1 MGNRVFIK
9 LLGLVFGFRPHPYSH
24 TLRRVRVF
32 PSPKWRGGGRTA
44 RGSSEGGE
52 VDHDAPSFIG
62 RIALALVLGV
72 ATIASS
78 IGLMMTSAWLIST
91 AALQLGIV
99 SLGVAPTAV
108 RFFGISRAVF
118 RYLERLVS
126 HDVTFRL
133 LARLRVWFYER
144 IESLS
149 PAQIDSFSSGDLI
162 ARIVSDIEE
171 LQNLYLRALS
181 PPLVAVIVIALTGLA
196 FSFFDLL
203 AAGVLILFMVV
214 GAVLLPL
221 FTGWIGR
228 RYGPG
233 VIAARTQINIQ
244 MVDSIQGLADS
255 TAFGYSKIRSAEL
268 DQTGQRLSAEERRMA
283 RVDSIQGGLSV
294 GLVNLAAVAVLYA
307 ALGRVDGVYLGTL
320 ALGTLAAFEAITPLA
335 LAAQN
340 LGKELTAAQ
349 RVFEIIEAE
358 PVIRPPAESKPLP
371 PTDRS
376 LTLEHV
382 TFRYGPE
389 ESYVFRD
396 FSLDVPDGAK
406 VAVMGPSGSG
416 KSSLVNLLLRFWEY
430 EGGRITI
437 GGMDLRMLD
446 HETVR
451 HTFGVMT
458 QRTHL
463 FNTTIAENIRI
474 AWDDASDED
483 IIRAAQAA
491 QVHDFILLLPD
502 GYDTFVGE
510 NGVALSGGE
519 RQRVAMARVILKDS
533 PVWLLDE
540 FTANLDPVTAHALM
554 RSVLDVARARSVI
567 VITHR
572 VGLVDQ
578 GAFDRVVRLEGGE
591 DV

>member
-1 MGNRVFIK
+1 MLKSSLLQV
-9 LLGLVFGFRPHPYSH
+9 LGLMRSFWQ
-24 TLRRVRVF
+24 RVVLALLL
-32 PSPKWRGGGRTA
+32 SALTI
-44 RGSSEGGE
+44 GSS
-52 VDHDAPSFIG
+52 
-62 RIALALVLGV
+62 IA
-72 ATIASS
+72 
-78 IGLMMTSAWLIST
+78 LMMTSAWLIST

>member
-1 MGNRVFIK
+1 
-9 LLGLVFGFRPHPYSH
+9 
-24 TLRRVRVF
+24 
-32 PSPKWRGGGRTA
+32 
-44 RGSSEGGE
+44 
-52 VDHDAPSFIG
+52 
-62 RIALALVLGV
+62 
-72 ATIASS
+72 
-78 IGLMMTSAWLIST
+78 
-91 AALQLGIV
+91 
-99 SLGVAPTAV
+99 
-108 RFFGISRAVF
+108 
-118 RYLERLVS
+118 
-126 HDVTFRL
+126 
-133 LARLRVWFYER
+133 
-144 IESLS
+144 
-149 PAQIDSFSSGDLI
+149 
-162 ARIVSDIEE
+162 
-171 LQNLYLRALS
+171 
-181 PPLVAVIVIALTGLA
+181 
-196 FSFFDLL
+196 
-203 AAGVLILFMVV
+203 
-214 GAVLLPL
+214 
-221 FTGWIGR
+221 
-228 RYGPG
+228 
-233 VIAARTQINIQ
+233 
-244 MVDSIQGLADS
+244 
-255 TAFGYSKIRSAEL
+255 
-268 DQTGQRLSAEERRMA
+268 MA

-320 ALGTLAAFEAITPLA
+320 ALGTLAAFEAVTPLA

-340 LGKELTAAQ
+340 LGKELTAAR

-358 PVIRPPAESKPLP
+358 PVVRPPAESKPLP

-376 LTLEHV
+376 LVMDHV

-396 FSLDVPDGAK
+396 FSLDVPYGAK
-406 VAVMGPSGSG
+406 IAVMGPSGSG

-430 EGGRITI
+430 ESGQITI
-437 GGMDLRMLD
+437 GGVDLRMLD

-474 AWDDASDED
+474 ARDDASDEE
-483 IIRAAQAA
+483 IVRAAQAA
-491 QVHDFILLLPD
+491 QVHDFILSLPD

-554 RSVLDVARARSVI
+554 RSVLEVARARSVI
-567 VITHR
+567 AITHR

-578 GAFDRVVRLEGGE
+578 GAFDRVVRLGN
-591 DV
+591 V